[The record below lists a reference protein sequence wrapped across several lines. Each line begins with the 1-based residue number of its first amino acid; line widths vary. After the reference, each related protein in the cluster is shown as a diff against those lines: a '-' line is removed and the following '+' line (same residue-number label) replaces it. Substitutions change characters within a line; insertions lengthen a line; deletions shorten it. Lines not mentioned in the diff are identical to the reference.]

1 MGLPSASTKSE
12 ASVGTGVADWYR
24 SLASRSSSAGPSS
37 GSGATAPTKSS
48 DDPISRPR
56 TAPSSSAQPQPPSN
70 THPAP
75 AKKPDKND
83 WFIQNVLRNPDEQ
96 LHQPAPSTSS
106 LADILARD
114 PPPKPNEQPF
124 KPPVFLALGPANR
137 GWGMLQ
143 KSGWREGDTLG
154 PNARKPPPVVP
165 PSRKGKER
173 ATTSSIKSE
182 PIEFALD
189 DDGELK
195 QVRQVEVVDLTLS
208 DSESDEDDDAMPLDD
223 PEPDPPSV
231 DVVKEELPDEDD
243 GLPDGNDGRRA
254 LLKPIATVLKSDRLG
269 IGLKAKTVGPYK
281 ASKKR
286 VTHNAAALAAHIR
299 AAEQVR
305 RQKAEMGR
313 GHRAYERQDKR
324 EQRQRRDLLAYLN
337 S

>member
-1 MGLPSASTKSE
+1 MGLPSTSTKSE
-12 ASVGTGVADWYR
+12 ASGGTGVADWYR

-37 GSGATAPTKSS
+37 NARAEEPTNSS
-48 DDPISRPR
+48 DPILRPR
-56 TAPSSSAQPQPPSN
+56 TAPTSSAQPPPH
-70 THPAP
+70 TQPAP

-96 LHQPAPSTSS
+96 LHQPTPSTSS

-154 PNARKPPPVVP
+154 PNARKSTPTVP

-173 ATTSSIKSE
+173 AGSSYVKSE

-195 QVRQVEVVDLTLS
+195 EVRQVEVVDLTLS
-208 DSESDEDDDAMPLDD
+208 DSESDEDDDAMLLDD
-223 PEPDPPSV
+223 PEPDPPSM

-243 GLPDGNDGRRA
+243 GLPDGDDGRRA
-254 LLKPIATVLKSDRLG
+254 LVKPIATVLKSDRLG

>member
-1 MGLPSASTKSE
+1 MGLTPHDTKQPPSG
-12 ASVGTGVADWYR
+12 GTGVADWYR

-37 GSGATAPTKSS
+37 TSGATAPTNSS
-48 DDPISRPR
+48 DPLSRPR
-56 TAPSSSAQPQPPSN
+56 TAPSSSAQPQPPSR
-70 THPAP
+70 TQPAP

-96 LHQPAPSTSS
+96 LHQPAPSASS

-114 PPPKPNEQPF
+114 PPPKPKEQPF

-154 PNARKPPPVVP
+154 PNARKPSPAVP

-173 ATTSSIKSE
+173 ASSSHIKSE
-182 PIEFALD
+182 PVEFALD

-195 QVRQVEVVDLTLS
+195 EVRQVEVVDLTLS
-208 DSESDEDDDAMPLDD
+208 DSEFDEDDDAMALDD
-223 PEPDPPSV
+223 PEPDKRPV
-231 DVVKEELPDEDD
+231 DVVKEELSDDED
-243 GLPDGNDGRRA
+243 LPDGDDGRRA
-254 LLKPIATVLKSDRLG
+254 LVKPIATVLKSDRLG

-305 RQKAEMGR
+305 RQNAEMGR

>member
-1 MGLPSASTKSE
+1 MGIPALNAKSE
-12 ASVGTGVADWYR
+12 SSGGTGIADWYR
-24 SLASRSSSAGPSS
+24 SLACRSSSAGPSS
-37 GSGATAPTKSS
+37 SSGATASTSS
-48 DDPISRPR
+48 SDPISRPR
-56 TAPSSSAQPQPPSN
+56 TAPSSSAEPQPLFGSQP
-70 THPAP
+70 TP

-106 LADILARD
+106 LADILTRD

-154 PNARKPPPVVP
+154 PNARKSTPTIPR
-165 PSRKGKER
+165 SREGKER
-173 ATTSSIKSE
+173 AGSSNVKSE

-195 QVRQVEVVDLTLS
+195 EVRQVEVVDLTLS

-231 DVVKEELPDEDD
+231 DVVKEELPDDED
-243 GLPDGNDGRRA
+243 LPDGDDGRRA
-254 LLKPIATVLKSDRLG
+254 LVKPIATVLKSDRLG